1 MGTSPSLRD
10 LYSPPAH
17 SWTFV
22 PPNGAPSKPN
32 PSSPSYQWNARPS
45 SPHILH
51 LSLDAGTP
59 PAHITLFF
67 RSIVVSAL
75 MHYSSTALA
84 MPLEVGKLL
93 LQIQWVPRDA
103 LSAPSDTEEQGD
115 DGEDLSD
122 TTDEEDSYFVDP
134 GVGPTPKY
142 PAPKLVDDD
151 GYVVRT
157 SVMEEGTRPEYIIPV
172 GTAKSTWAMVKR
184 LVSFRGEGW
193 FSPWKGLFT
202 TCIHD
207 VLLLS
212 IQPSV
217 DNVLSSFFLSPSRGF
232 YRPPLWL
239 PVASHVV
246 TGFVLSPLDL
256 VRTRLIAQS
265 SMPRYKNYTGPL
277 DALSQIL
284 VHEGGLKGV
293 YFHPHLLLPTI
304 LDTGLRAFT
313 HVLLPSLIAPYLGF
327 GPHVAADTHP
337 IAWALAEVLSG
348 CLGLLVTLPIETVRR
363 RLQVQTRGAA
373 KPLRTCVETRPVPYN
388 GVVDALWHILTE
400 ERSDLPIRRPRKHRR
415 DGPGGSGSD
424 EAEEESDSRLR
435 HTGIGQL
442 YRGLGMRLAANTIV
456 FLLASF
462 GGEEVDGGWAEL

>member
-1 MGTSPSLRD
+1 
-10 LYSPPAH
+10 
-17 SWTFV
+17 
-22 PPNGAPSKPN
+22 
-32 PSSPSYQWNARPS
+32 
-45 SPHILH
+45 
-51 LSLDAGTP
+51 
-59 PAHITLFF
+59 
-67 RSIVVSAL
+67 

-103 LSAPSDTEEQGD
+103 LSTPSDTEEQGD

-122 TTDEEDSYFVDP
+122 ITNEEDSYFVEP
-134 GVGPTPKY
+134 GVSPTHKY

-157 SVMEEGTRPEYIIPV
+157 SVMDEGTRPEYIIPV
-172 GTAKSTWAMVKR
+172 GTAKSTWAMVTR

-207 VLLLS
+207 ILLLN
-212 IQPSV
+212 IQPFI
-217 DNVLSSFFLSPSRGF
+217 DNVLSSFFLTPSHGF

-239 PVASHVV
+239 PVVSYII

-265 SMPRYKNYTGPL
+265 STPRYRNYTGPL
-277 DALSQIL
+277 DALSQIIL
-284 VHEGGLKGV
+284 HEGGLKGT
-293 YFHPHLLLPTI
+293 YFHPHLFFPTV

-313 HVLLPSLIAPYLGF
+313 HVVLPSLIAPHLGF
-327 GPHVAADTHP
+327 GPHIAADTHP
-337 IAWALAEVLSG
+337 IAWALAEVLGG
-348 CLGLLVTLPIETVRR
+348 CLGLLVTLPVETVRR
-363 RLQVQTRGAA
+363 RLQIQTRGAA
-373 KPLRTCVETRPVPYN
+373 KPLRTCVETRPVAYN

-400 ERSDLPIRRPRKHRR
+400 ERSDLPITRPRKQKKGGPEGSEG
-415 DGPGGSGSD
+415 DG
-424 EAEEESDSRLR
+424 EEEESDSWLR

-442 YRGLGMRLAANTIV
+442 YRGLGMRLTANTIV

-462 GGEEVDGGWAEL
+462 GGAEEVDGGWAEL

>member
-1 MGTSPSLRD
+1 
-10 LYSPPAH
+10 
-17 SWTFV
+17 
-22 PPNGAPSKPN
+22 
-32 PSSPSYQWNARPS
+32 
-45 SPHILH
+45 
-51 LSLDAGTP
+51 
-59 PAHITLFF
+59 
-67 RSIVVSAL
+67 

-103 LSAPSDTEEQGD
+103 LSTPSDTEEQGE

-122 TTDEEDSYFVDP
+122 TTNEEDSYFVEP
-134 GVGPTPKY
+134 GVSPTHKY

-172 GTAKSTWAMVKR
+172 GTAKSTWAMVTR

-207 VLLLS
+207 VLLLN

-217 DNVLSSFFLSPSRGF
+217 DNVLSSFFLSSSHGF

-239 PVASHVV
+239 PVVSHII
-246 TGFVLSPLDL
+246 TSFALSPLDL

-265 SMPRYKNYTGPL
+265 SMPRYKNYAGPL
-277 DALSQIL
+277 DALSQIIF
-284 VHEGGLKGV
+284 HEGGLTGT
-293 YFHPHLLLPTI
+293 YFHPHLFFPTI

-313 HVLLPSLIAPYLGF
+313 HV
-327 GPHVAADTHP
+327 ADTHP
-337 IAWALAEVLSG
+337 IVWAFAEVLGG
-348 CLGLLVTLPIETVRR
+348 CLGLLVTLPIET
-363 RLQVQTRGAA
+363 A

-400 ERSDLPIRRPRKHRR
+400 EARPRKQKK
-415 DGPGGSGSD
+415 GGLGGSEGD
-424 EAEEESDSRLR
+424 DEEESDSWLR

-442 YRGLGMRLAANTIV
+442 YRGLGMRLTANTIV
-456 FLLASF
+456 FLTGFLR
-462 GGEEVDGGWAEL
+462 GYRGGGWWMGRIVMPIVF

>member
-1 MGTSPSLRD
+1 MSTSPSLRD
-10 LYSPPAH
+10 LYSPPSH

-22 PPNGAPSKPN
+22 PPNVTSSKP
-32 PSSPSYQWNARPS
+32 SPSYQWSSS
-45 SPHILH
+45 SPILD
-51 LSLDAGTP
+51 LSLDTGTP
-59 PAHITLFF
+59 PTHVVLFF

-93 LQIQWVPRDA
+93 LQVQWVPRDA
-103 LSAPSDTEEQGD
+103 LSTPSDTEEQGD
-115 DGEDLSD
+115 NGEDLSD
-122 TTDEEDSYFVDP
+122 TTNDEDSYFIDP
-134 GVGPTPKY
+134 GVGPAPKY

-193 FSPWKGLFT
+193 LLPLEGPGLFT

-207 VLLLS
+207 VLLLN

-217 DNVLSSFFLSPSRGF
+217 DHVLSSLFLSPTHGF

-239 PVASHVV
+239 PVVSHVI

-256 VRTRLIAQS
+256 IRTRLIAQS

-277 DALSQIL
+277 DALTQIL
-284 VHEGGLKGV
+284 FREGGLKGI
-293 YFHPHLLLPTI
+293 YFHPHLFLPTI

-313 HVLLPSLIAPYLGF
+313 HVVLPSLIAPHLGF

-337 IAWALAEVLSG
+337 VAWAFAELLGG
-348 CLGLLVTLPIETVRR
+348 CLGLFVTLPIETVRR
-363 RLQVQTRGAA
+363 RLQVQTRGAG

-400 ERSDLPIRRPRKHRR
+400 ERSDLPIRRPRKQQK
-415 DGPGGSGSD
+415 GSTEGSEGD
-424 EAEEESDSRLR
+424 DAEEESDSWLR

-456 FLLASF
+456 FLLTSF
-462 GGEEVDGGWAEL
+462 GGAEEVDGGGWAEL